1 MAQRQREV
9 GKSYIILESRDPG
22 VTNRI
27 YVFIQGR
34 EVVWTEGKYVIVMGD
49 TCNQWRIVYYY
60 AFSWR
65 QLRAVELRSMA
76 CSE

>member
-1 MAQRQREV
+1 MPHMSWQRQREV
-9 GKSYIILESRDPG
+9 GKAYIILESRDPG

-60 AFSWR
+60 AI
-65 QLRAVELRSMA
+65 QLETAP
-76 CSE
+76 CG

>member
-9 GKSYIILESRDPG
+9 GKAYIILESRDPG

-34 EVVWTEGKYVIVMGD
+34 EVVWSEGNMSLSWETPVTNGELSIIML
-49 TCNQWRIVYYY
+49 
-60 AFSWR
+60 FSWR

-76 CSE
+76 SSE